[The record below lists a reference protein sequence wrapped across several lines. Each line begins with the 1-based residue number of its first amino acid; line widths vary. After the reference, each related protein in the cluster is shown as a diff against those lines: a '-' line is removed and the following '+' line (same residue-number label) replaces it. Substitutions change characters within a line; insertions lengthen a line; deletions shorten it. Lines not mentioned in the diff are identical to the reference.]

1 MGTASGRS
9 ASAGRGL
16 FLPRR
21 IRPRCRPRGPAPG
34 AERSDPMAKKIVIYT
49 TTWCPDCRAAKK
61 FLASKN
67 LSYEEI
73 DIEKNPD
80 AAAIVMKLSD
90 GMRKVPTLD
99 IEGTIGSGDKYEPSR
114 DWKD

>member
-1 MGTASGRS
+1 
-9 ASAGRGL
+9 
-16 FLPRR
+16 
-21 IRPRCRPRGPAPG
+21 
-34 AERSDPMAKKIVIYT
+34 MAKKIVIY

-73 DIEKNPD
+73 DIEKDPD
-80 AAAIVMKLSD
+80 SAEIVMKLND

-99 IEGTIGSGDKYEPSR
+99 IEGTIVSGDRFNPSR
-114 DWKD
+114 FEKDLRGAGAL